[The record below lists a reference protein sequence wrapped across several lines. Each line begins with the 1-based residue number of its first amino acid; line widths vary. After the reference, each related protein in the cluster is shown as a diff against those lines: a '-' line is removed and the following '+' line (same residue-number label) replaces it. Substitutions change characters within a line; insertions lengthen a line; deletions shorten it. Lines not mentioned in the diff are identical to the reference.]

1 MQENILE
8 MQEFESTHYISFHL
22 SIFCTLRVYLHP
34 PHIIVLP
41 MLRWFFSSH
50 LALEIILVHE
60 NLAIV
65 NKTNHPKRGTRNDI
79 GS

>member
-8 MQEFESTHYISFHL
+8 MQEFESIYDASFHL
-22 SIFCTLRVYLHP
+22 SIFCTLSLSSSTR
-34 PHIIVLP
+34 IIVLP
-41 MLRWFFSSH
+41 MLSWFLSSR
-50 LALEIILVHE
+50 LALEMILVHE

-65 NKTNHPKRGTRNDI
+65 NKINHPKRGTRNDI